1 MGQEREI
8 VLENDLVFNGEE
20 YLLFCQYDTLSDI
33 KKFIISIYSPQNI
46 DMEIIPIETYPNI
59 LKNIYKSCARLSGK
73 CENLDKGK
81 ILCMV
86 IVVACYDIEHHA
98 TEHLSSFRIGQS

>member
-33 KKFIISIYSPQNI
+33 KSLLYLY
-46 DMEIIPIETYPNI
+46 IPH
-59 LKNIYKSCARLSGK
+59 
-73 CENLDKGK
+73 K
-81 ILCMV
+81 IL
-86 IVVACYDIEHHA
+86 IWK
-98 TEHLSSFRIGQS
+98 